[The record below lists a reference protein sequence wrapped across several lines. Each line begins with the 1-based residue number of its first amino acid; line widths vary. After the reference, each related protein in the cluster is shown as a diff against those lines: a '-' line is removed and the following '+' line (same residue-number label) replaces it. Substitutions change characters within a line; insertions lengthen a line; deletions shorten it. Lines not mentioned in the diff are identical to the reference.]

1 MSKTT
6 DKTSLAEAFIQFQIE
21 IKRKEIQDIKD
32 EIHQLE
38 DKRQKL
44 MKEVSGDF
52 VKMMIMKRMKH
63 VYLQQEELR
72 EEQAKHAREQ
82 RRRMKEMEENL
93 EKKEREDQE
102 LLKETT
108 QESMKLKHKQEKEL
122 EELCCKLARL
132 QVEVE
137 KQTGERDAWLQYKTE
152 GSMKDQQK
160 IQKLEKRT
168 ILSQI
173 TFHDISEHFQKSLV
187 VAKEEQQQNL
197 AQSLEE
203 KIQFA
208 TTKETELL
216 DEASITELQE
226 TEWLKEQVPIYIDKV
241 TVLES
246 IVQNLQEENL
256 KHINTLS
263 QIIDSL
269 IGTGNE
275 FPVQSASFVS
285 HDTQSADENIMKKCL
300 EETSELLNR
309 GLYPHQTLAEAEE
322 TQQESSETTSPST
335 TPSDITEMFNSQANF
350 MGPIHLGLLNE
361 RLLRVEGKAC
371 PLHPSQDQTE
381 KWSVTTKTI
390 KDKFQNPGKSDAPK
404 FNAQEG
410 VPGKSFWEEASGKT
424 QDKLEGP
431 CLSASLG
438 KPQDS
443 PGVAGRSVWGERKV

>member
-21 IKRKEIQDIKD
+21 MKRKEIQDIKD

-44 MKEVSGDF
+44 IKV
-52 VKMMIMKRMKH
+52 
-63 VYLQQEELR
+63 QEELR

-82 RRRMKEMEENL
+82 RRRMKEMEGNL
-93 EKKEREDQE
+93 EKKEREDEE

-108 QESMKLKHKQEKEL
+108 QENMELKHKQEKEL
-122 EELCCKLARL
+122 EELRCKLAGL
-132 QVEVE
+132 QAEVE
-137 KQTGERDAWLQYKTE
+137 KQTTERDAWLQYKTE
-152 GSMKDQQK
+152 GSIKDQQK

-168 ILSQI
+168 VLSQM

-187 VAKEEQQQNL
+187 VATEEEQQSL
-197 AQSLEE
+197 AQDLEE
-203 KIQFA
+203 KILLGIM
-208 TTKETELL
+208 KETELL
-216 DEASITELQE
+216 DEACITELQE

-246 IVQNLQEENL
+246 IVQDLQEENL
-256 KHINTLS
+256 EHINALS

-269 IGTGNE
+269 IGAGNE

-285 HDTQSADENIMKKCL
+285 HDTQSADENIMKNCL

-309 GLYPHQTLAEAEE
+309 GLYPHQTLAEVEE
-322 TQQESSETTSPST
+322 TQQKSEEMASAGT
-335 TPSDITEMFNSQANF
+335 TPSTPPDIIEMFNSQANF

-361 RLLRVEGKAC
+361 RLLCVEGKAC

-381 KWSVTTKTI
+381 KWRVTTKII
-390 KDKFQNPGKSDAPK
+390 KDKFQKPGKSDAPV
-404 FNAQEG
+404 NNTCEIQ
-410 VPGKSFWEEASGKT
+410 
-424 QDKLEGP
+424 Q
-431 CLSASLG
+431 
-438 KPQDS
+438 
-443 PGVAGRSVWGERKV
+443 

>member
-44 MKEVSGDF
+44 TKE
-52 VKMMIMKRMKH
+52 
-63 VYLQQEELR
+63 QEELR

-108 QESMKLKHKQEKEL
+108 QENMKLKHKQEKEL

-256 KHINTLS
+256 EHINTLS

-390 KDKFQNPGKSDAPK
+390 KDKFQNPGKPDAPV
-404 FNAQEG
+404 NDTSEIHQ
-410 VPGKSFWEEASGKT
+410 
-424 QDKLEGP
+424 
-431 CLSASLG
+431 
-438 KPQDS
+438 
-443 PGVAGRSVWGERKV
+443 